1 MVCSDHML
9 VKGVLLLLS
18 PDYRV
23 GSNGAPK
30 IGSIE
35 AAIGMTMHFGG
46 VELL

>member
-1 MVCSDHML
+1 MVCSDHAL
-9 VKGVLLLLS
+9 VKDLLLLLS

-35 AAIGMTMHFGG
+35 AAIGMTIHFGG
-46 VELL
+46 VESL